1 MLGRHVAE
9 AELLKGIKRDSAII
23 NAICKFA
30 LHCQPRNR
38 RTRWRSV
45 IPKDVQ

>member
-9 AELLKGIKRDSAII
+9 AEVLNGVKRDPAII
-23 NAICKFA
+23 KEICKFA